1 MKWLSHLAPFAAVA
15 VTLVSLSGTA
25 RADALP
31 QDACDFNLDAGAACD
46 NAGPDYDQPGVCT
59 TTTCLHPSADGGS
72 AEYACL
78 TCELSD
84 AGVADAGP
92 KSDGGS
98 TTDGG
103 AVTTRPDGGDTAAA
117 SDDSGGCSMS
127 PGERDGA
134 TGFAMLSLGVFGLAL
149 SRRKSSKSRK

>member
-1 MKWLSHLAPFAAVA
+1 MKWLSHLVPFAAVA

-25 RADALP
+25 RADVVP
-31 QDACDFNLDAGAACD
+31 PDSCTESAGATCD
-46 NAGPDYDQPGVCT
+46 NAGPDHDQPGICT
-59 TTTCLHPSADGGS
+59 TAKCGHRGPDGGV
-72 AEYACL
+72 EEIDCV

-92 KSDGGS
+92 KSDAGP

-134 TGFAMLSLGVFGLAL
+134 TGFAMLSLGVLGLAL
-149 SRRKSSKSRK
+149 SRRKSKSSK